1 MVETM
6 PFYFEGGI
14 MIVKDTKLDGVQ
26 LLKKGKVRD
35 VYEYNDFL
43 VIVSTDRISAF
54 DVVLPTPIPYKGEI
68 LNQLSLFW
76 FEYLK
81 DIVDNHVITSNI
93 DSYPEEF
100 KKFRDIL
107 ENRSVLVKK
116 AKPFSV
122 ECIVRGYISGSGWK
136 EYKKTG
142 TICGIRLREGLKESD
157 KLDEPIFTPSTKADV
172 GEHDINISFDKMID
186 IVGKEVANILKE
198 LSIDLY
204 IKARDYALEKGIIIA
219 DTKLEF
225 GLYNDKIILIDEAFT
240 PDSSRFWP
248 METYKPG
255 ESQVSLDKQYIR
267 DYLITLD
274 WQSMEKIPELPYD
287 VVRNT
292 FIKYKQ
298 AYEIL
303 TGKKFRVEDLNNK

>member
-1 MVETM
+1 MV
-6 PFYFEGGI
+6 
-14 MIVKDTKLDGVQ
+14 VKDTNLSGIKLF
-26 LLKKGKVRD
+26 KRGKVRD
-35 VYEYNDFL
+35 VYEYNDSL
-43 VIVSTDRISAF
+43 LIVSTDRISAF

-81 DIVDNHVITSNI
+81 DNVDNHIITWEI
-93 DSYPEEF
+93 DNYPDEL
-100 KKFRDIL
+100 KKYKEIL
-107 ENRSVLVKK
+107 EYRSVLVKK
-116 AKPFSV
+116 AIPFSV

-142 TICGIRLREGLKESD
+142 TVCGIKLKEGLKESD
-157 KLDEPIFTPSTKADV
+157 KLDEPIFTPSTKADL
-172 GEHDINISFDKMID
+172 GEHDVNISFDKMID
-186 IVGKEVANILKE
+186 MVGKEVASILKE
-198 LSIDLY
+198 LSISLY
-204 IKARDYALEKGIIIA
+204 IKARDYALTKGIIIA

-248 METYKPG
+248 MDSYKPG
-255 ESQVSLDKQYIR
+255 ESQISLDKQYIR
-267 DYLITLD
+267 DYLLTLN
-274 WQSMEKIPELPYD
+274 WQSMDTIPELPTD

-292 FIKYKQ
+292 FLKYKQ

-303 TGKKFRVEDLNNK
+303 TGRKFRIEDLNNI

>member
-1 MVETM
+1 MV
-6 PFYFEGGI
+6 
-14 MIVKDTKLDGVQ
+14 VKDTNLSGIKLF
-26 LLKKGKVRD
+26 KRGKVRD
-35 VYEYNDFL
+35 VYEYNDSL
-43 VIVSTDRISAF
+43 LIISTDRISAF

-81 DIVDNHVITSNI
+81 DNVDNHIITWEI
-93 DSYPEEF
+93 DNYPDEL
-100 KKFRDIL
+100 KKYKEIL
-107 ENRSVLVKK
+107 EYRSVLVKK

-142 TICGIRLREGLKESD
+142 TVCGIKLKEGLKESD
-157 KLDEPIFTPSTKADV
+157 KLDEPIFTPSTKADL
-172 GEHDINISFDKMID
+172 GEHDVNISFDKMID
-186 IVGKEVANILKE
+186 MVGKEVASILKE
-198 LSIDLY
+198 LSISLY
-204 IKARDYALEKGIIIA
+204 IKARDYALTKGIIIA

-248 METYKPG
+248 MDSYKPG
-255 ESQVSLDKQYIR
+255 ESQISLDKQYIR
-267 DYLITLD
+267 DYLSTLN
-274 WQSMEKIPELPYD
+274 WQNMDTIPKLPTD

-292 FIKYKQ
+292 FLKYKQ

-303 TGKKFRVEDLNNK
+303 TGRKFRIEDLNNI

>member
-1 MVETM
+1 MV
-6 PFYFEGGI
+6 
-14 MIVKDTKLDGVQ
+14 VKDTNLSGIKLF
-26 LLKKGKVRD
+26 KRGKVRD
-35 VYEYNDFL
+35 VYEYNDSL
-43 VIVSTDRISAF
+43 LIVSTDRISAF

-81 DIVDNHVITSNI
+81 DNVDNHIITWEI
-93 DSYPEEF
+93 DNYPDEL
-100 KKFRDIL
+100 KKYKEIL
-107 ENRSVLVKK
+107 EYRSVLVKK

-142 TICGIRLREGLKESD
+142 TVCGIKLKEGLKESD
-157 KLDEPIFTPSTKADV
+157 KLDEPIFTPSTKADL
-172 GEHDINISFDKMID
+172 GEHDVNISFDKMID
-186 IVGKEVANILKE
+186 MVGKEVASILKE
-198 LSIDLY
+198 LSISLY
-204 IKARDYALEKGIIIA
+204 IKARDYALTKGIIIA

-248 METYKPG
+248 MDSYKPG
-255 ESQVSLDKQYIR
+255 ESQISLDKQYIR
-267 DYLITLD
+267 DYLLTLN
-274 WQSMEKIPELPYD
+274 WQSMDTIPELPTD

-292 FIKYKQ
+292 FLKYKQ

-303 TGKKFRVEDLNNK
+303 TGRKFRIEDLNNI

>member
-1 MVETM
+1 MV
-6 PFYFEGGI
+6 
-14 MIVKDTKLDGVQ
+14 VKDTNLSGIKLF
-26 LLKKGKVRD
+26 KRGKVRD
-35 VYEYNDFL
+35 VYEYNDSL
-43 VIVSTDRISAF
+43 LIVSTDRISAF

-81 DIVDNHVITSNI
+81 DNVDNHIITWEI
-93 DSYPEEF
+93 DNYPDEL
-100 KKFRDIL
+100 KKYKEIL
-107 ENRSVLVKK
+107 EYRSVLVKK

-142 TICGIRLREGLKESD
+142 TVCGIKLKEGLKESD
-157 KLDEPIFTPSTKADV
+157 KLDEPIFTPSTKADL
-172 GEHDINISFDKMID
+172 GEHDVNISFDKMID
-186 IVGKEVANILKE
+186 MVGKEVANILKE
-198 LSIDLY
+198 LSISLY
-204 IKARDYALEKGIIIA
+204 VKARDYALTKGIIIA

-248 METYKPG
+248 MDSYKPG
-255 ESQVSLDKQYIR
+255 ESQISLDKQYIR
-267 DYLITLD
+267 DYLLTLN
-274 WQSMEKIPELPYD
+274 WQSMDTIPELSTD

-292 FIKYKQ
+292 FLKYKQ

-303 TGKKFRVEDLNNK
+303 TGRKFRIEDLNNI

>member
-1 MVETM
+1 M

-186 IVGKEVANILKE
+186 IVGKEVANILKK

-303 TGKKFRVEDLNNK
+303 TGKKFRVEDLNK

>member
-1 MVETM
+1 M

-157 KLDEPIFTPSTKADV
+157 KLDEPIFTPSTKADI

-274 WQSMEKIPELPYD
+274 WQSMKKIPELPYD

-303 TGKKFRVEDLNNK
+303 TGKKFRVEDLNK

>member
-1 MVETM
+1 MV
-6 PFYFEGGI
+6 
-14 MIVKDTKLDGVQ
+14 VKDTNLSGIKLF
-26 LLKKGKVRD
+26 KRGKVRD
-35 VYEYNDFL
+35 VYEYNDSL
-43 VIVSTDRISAF
+43 LIVSTDRISAF

-81 DIVDNHVITSNI
+81 DNVDNHIITWEI
-93 DSYPEEF
+93 DNYPDEL
-100 KKFRDIL
+100 KKYKEIL
-107 ENRSVLVKK
+107 EYRSVLVKK

-142 TICGIRLREGLKESD
+142 TVCGIKLKEGLKESD
-157 KLDEPIFTPSTKADV
+157 KLDEPIFTPSTKADL
-172 GEHDINISFDKMID
+172 GEHDVNISFDKMID
-186 IVGKEVANILKE
+186 MVGKEVASILKE
-198 LSIDLY
+198 LSISLY
-204 IKARDYALEKGIIIA
+204 IKARDYALTKGIIIA

-248 METYKPG
+248 MDSYKPG
-255 ESQVSLDKQYIR
+255 ESQISLDKQYIR
-267 DYLITLD
+267 DYLLTLN
-274 WQSMEKIPELPYD
+274 WQNMDKIPELPTD

-292 FIKYKQ
+292 FLKYKQ

-303 TGKKFRVEDLNNK
+303 TGRKFRIEDLNNI

>member
-1 MVETM
+1 MV
-6 PFYFEGGI
+6 
-14 MIVKDTKLDGVQ
+14 VKDTNLSGIKLF
-26 LLKKGKVRD
+26 KRGKVRD
-35 VYEYNDFL
+35 VYEYNDSL
-43 VIVSTDRISAF
+43 LIVSTDRISAF

-81 DIVDNHVITSNI
+81 DNVDNHIITWEI
-93 DSYPEEF
+93 DNYPDEL
-100 KKFRDIL
+100 KKYKEIL
-107 ENRSVLVKK
+107 EYRSVLVKK

-142 TICGIRLREGLKESD
+142 TVCGIKLKEGLKESD
-157 KLDEPIFTPSTKADV
+157 KLDEPIFTPSTKADL
-172 GEHDINISFDKMID
+172 GEHDVNISFDKMID
-186 IVGKEVANILKE
+186 MVGKEVASILKE
-198 LSIDLY
+198 LSISLY
-204 IKARDYALEKGIIIA
+204 IKARDYALTKGIIIA

-248 METYKPG
+248 MDSYKPG
-255 ESQVSLDKQYIR
+255 ESQISLDKQYIR
-267 DYLITLD
+267 DYLLTLN
-274 WQSMEKIPELPYD
+274 WQNMDKIPELPTD

-292 FIKYKQ
+292 FLKYKQ

-303 TGKKFRVEDLNNK
+303 TERKFRIEDLNNI